1 MLSTILYFLPCLV
14 SALWFFSFLLKEKGE
29 RQSLYTW
36 LLAVNIIYFTSYA
49 LYISPNTNY
58 HTMVLLDVFCV
69 PLIPAKGA
77 LLLLYIY
84 LLRSRSHLKIA
95 HLLLLVP
102 SLFIG
107 TIVSMLYY
115 LIGFDNAALVIELC
129 DKGLPVP
136 PEFQTEV
143 YRMYNFFAEPF
154 VDVIALILILF
165 VVTECIKIE
174 RKNGYHLGDIS
185 SFLFKNKT
193 SKPARIIAVLV
204 LWDLLLLL
212 PICFLGRRFM
222 LQNPGVGISLTLF
235 VAIADHLL
243 SYVEFYS
250 DNYQK
255 VSLHDLSHLRIG
267 QIEEAEE
274 STESNS
280 EAEMEKAAMSRRKLE
295 AADRM
300 KHLLEIDK
308 VYTDENLSS
317 TAMADML
324 GVGRTTF
331 SSLVLS
337 TYGVTFRELLNQ
349 YRVEHAKQ
357 YMIANPSATQE
368 LVASECGFKNAQ
380 YLNFKFK
387 SIVGDTPSIWLKKQ
401 QEGPRNQDV

>member
-29 RQSLYTW
+29 RQTLYTW
-36 LLAVNIIYFTSYA
+36 FLAVTIFYFTSYA

-58 HTMVLLDVFCV
+58 HTMVLLDVICV
-69 PLIPAKGA
+69 PLIPTQAA
-77 LLLLYIY
+77 LLLLYVY
-84 LLRSRSHLKIA
+84 LLRSRSHLTVA

-102 SLFIG
+102 SIFIG
-107 TIVSMLYY
+107 TIVSLLYY
-115 LIGFDNAALVIELC
+115 LIGFDNAALIIELY
-129 DKGLPVP
+129 DKELPIP
-136 PEFQTEV
+136 AEFQTDI
-143 YRMYNFFAEPF
+143 YKMYNFFGEPF
-154 VDVIALILILF
+154 VNAIAFFIILF
-165 VVTECIKIE
+165 IILECIKIE
-174 RKNGYHLGDIS
+174 RKNGYRLGDVYR
-185 SFLFKNKT
+185 FLFCQKT
-193 SKPARIIAVLV
+193 SKPSRIIAVLI
-204 LWDLLLLL
+204 LCDILMLL
-212 PICFLGRRFM
+212 PICFLGRRYM
-222 LQNPGVGISLTLF
+222 IQNPGIGISLTLM
-235 VAIADHLL
+235 VAIIDHLL

-267 QIEEAEE
+267 QIEEAQE

-295 AADRM
+295 AAERM
-300 KHLLEIDK
+300 KHLLEKDK

-317 TAMADML
+317 TTMADML

-357 YMIANPSATQE
+357 YMIANPSANQE
-368 LVASECGFKNAQ
+368 VIASECGFKNAQ

-401 QEGPRNQDV
+401 LDK